1 MRRAARGAT
10 TPGLP
15 ARRRPPE
22 QRERQRGTPDRDAEA
37 RAHAQEQG
45 EGPVAPAAIFLHL
58 IQLSERIEPGEQ
70 WAEAEQDE
78 GVARVERAAR
88 GGPAGKR
95 RERPEAHMLITQ
107 STPATALNRNGG
119 TE

>member
-1 MRRAARGAT
+1 MRRAAREQPPWTPSTAAAT
-10 TPGLP
+10 RTARTP
-15 ARRRPPE
+15 ARY
-22 QRERQRGTPDRDAEA
+22 TDRDAEA

-78 GVARVERAAR
+78 GVARVERAAVAAQ
-88 GGPAGKR
+88 PA
-95 RERPEAHMLITQ
+95 
-107 STPATALNRNGG
+107 NGVSVPKP
-119 TE
+119 TC